1 MRVATWGR
9 TRPIDAFAHLVADLD
24 YPMYVVTADDGTGPS
39 GCLVG
44 FGTQCSIHPP
54 RFLVCVSKLNHTF
67 IHAMD
72 ADVLVVHILG
82 EGDLEVASVFGE
94 ETGDAVDK
102 FAQVRWHPGP
112 DGRTPVL
119 DDVDR
124 WFAGRELQRLDAG
137 DHVAVVLEP
146 IEVHAGS
153 GGPQLGYQQV
163 KHFHPGHPA

>member
-1 MRVATWGR
+1 
-9 TRPIDAFAHLVADLD
+9 VADLD
-24 YPMYVVTADDGTGPS
+24 YPMYVVTADAGTGPT

-67 IHAMD
+67 LHAME
-72 ADVLVVHILG
+72 ADVLVVHVLG
-82 EGDLEVASVFGE
+82 EDDLEVASIFGE

-119 DDVDR
+119 DDVGR
-124 WFAGRELQRLDAG
+124 WFAGRELQRFDVG
-137 DHVAVVLEP
+137 DHVAVLLEP
-146 IEVHAGS
+146 FEVQVES
-153 GGPQLGYQQV
+153 SGPQLGYQRV
-163 KHFHPGHPA
+163 KDFHPGHPA